1 MSVGLSINQE
11 SLGKFKKK
19 KKKIFQALLQNHG
32 IRIFWAGEIF
42 YVKLSFKRFTSDS
55 NAHSG

>member
-11 SLGKFKKK
+11 SLGKFKKRK
-19 KKKIFQALLQNHG
+19 RKFSKLCFKIMTSEFSGLE
-32 IRIFWAGEIF
+32 IFF
-42 YVKLSFKRFTSDS
+42 YVKLSFKRFMSDS